1 MSAPRVKVEASPVP
15 AIVAALAVSW
25 FTIQMVD
32 LAMAVLK

>member
-1 MSAPRVKVEASPVP
+1 MSAPRVKVGASPVP

>member
-1 MSAPRVKVEASPVP
+1 MSGPRVKVGASPVP

-32 LAMAVLK
+32 LAVQVLR